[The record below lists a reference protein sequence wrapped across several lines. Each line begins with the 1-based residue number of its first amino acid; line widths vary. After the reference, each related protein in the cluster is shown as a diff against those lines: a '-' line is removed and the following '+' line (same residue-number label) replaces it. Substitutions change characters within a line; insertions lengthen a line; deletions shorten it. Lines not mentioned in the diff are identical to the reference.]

1 LIQKGVEYET
11 VRYLE
16 QLLSFAE
23 LKELIRSAGLK
34 PHDVVRKNE
43 PAYREHVAGKD
54 LTDAQLIELMVQHP
68 DLIQRPFVVRG
79 KKAVLA
85 RPVENI
91 SKLDLE

>member
-16 QLLSFAE
+16 QPLSSAE

-34 PHDVVRKNE
+34 PQDVVRKNE
-43 PAYREHVAGKD
+43 PAYREHVAGKN
-54 LTDAQLIELMVQHP
+54 LSDAQLIDVMVKHP

-85 RPVENI
+85 RPVESL
-91 SKLDLE
+91 SKLDLR